1 MSDFEVCPIG
11 TQARLAA
18 VEVERDALKAD
29 AERLSDVVSKVNKH
43 CDHLGIRLGEVIA
56 ERDALLSAL
65 LWIDKRCPQAFMD
78 CPLHTIHREM
88 AHDAGACARAAIK
101 AVEGEKT

>member
-1 MSDFEVCPIG
+1 MSEQHTALWLADWLDVRACGGDNWNATMNAAASELR
-11 TQARLAA
+11 RLSA
-18 VEVERDALKAD
+18 VEAQ
-29 AERLSDVVSKVNKH
+29 
-43 CDHLGIRLGEVIA
+43 
-56 ERDALLSAL
+56 RDALLSAL

-101 AVEGEKT
+101 KAEEGK